1 MLKERV
7 LSALVLAPLAA
18 LAFYTGGIGFLAL
31 TTVLAGCSAEEFRR
45 MLKGTGFD
53 LGFLFVPVST
63 VIALSG
69 SFNRVD
75 LFLSSIIIGCLVLLS
90 VSLKRGMPPAAFS
103 VAGAVYIGGLF
114 GVLGFLRSGPGGR
127 EWAFLVLF
135 TTWATDV
142 GAYFGGRAFGRHK
155 IAPKISPGKS
165 WEGAAFG
172 MCSCMIISA
181 LWGRYMGLPLYF
193 SIFSGMFIG
202 VMAGIGDLVESA
214 FKRYCKVK
222 DSGRAIPGHGG
233 FLDRFDSLL
242 FAGVA
247 GVLLQGLSK
256 LLFDF

>member
-1 MLKERV
+1 M
-7 LSALVLAPLAA
+7 
-18 LAFYTGGIGFLAL
+18 IW
-31 TTVLAGCSAEEFRR
+31 
-45 MLKGTGFD
+45 
-53 LGFLFVPVST
+53 VSICACEVT

-90 VSLKRGMPPAAFS
+90 VSLKEECHRLHS
-103 VAGAVYIGGLF
+103 NVAGAVYIGGLF

-142 GAYFGGRAFGRHK
+142 GAYFGGGRLIK
-155 IAPKISPGKS
+155 IAPKIS
-165 WEGAAFG
+165 WQVLEELAFG
-172 MCSCMIISA
+172 MGSGMIISA

-222 DSGRAIPGHGG
+222 DRKSHPRPWWFWIGSTV
-233 FLDRFDSLL
+233 FL

-247 GVLLQGLSK
+247 DVLLKGYLNCFSISRTGGCLVTWK
-256 LLFDF
+256 SV